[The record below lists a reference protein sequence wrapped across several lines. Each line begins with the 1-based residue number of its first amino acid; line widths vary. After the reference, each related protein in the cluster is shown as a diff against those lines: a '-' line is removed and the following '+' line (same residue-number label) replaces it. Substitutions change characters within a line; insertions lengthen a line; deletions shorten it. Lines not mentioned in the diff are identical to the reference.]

1 MLITLIQSDSL
12 TGSPLMIDVSEDRAE
27 AVISAMATGGWHVLS
42 KLYGPV
48 SPVVDSLQ
56 VALLEVSALPAGA
69 PIRVAVELGASAA
82 ILSAPFWAAAG
93 AELPRSGSS
102 RVPTLGRIGEPI
114 ECETGRRRNQDAV
127 H

>member
-1 MLITLIQSDSL
+1 MLITLIQNDSL
-12 TGSPLMIDVSEDRAE
+12 TGSPLTIDVSADRAE
-27 AVISAMATGGWHVLS
+27 AVISAMATDGWRVLS

-82 ILSAPFWAAAG
+82 ILSAPLWAAAG
-93 AELPRSGSS
+93 AELPRSRS
-102 RVPTLGRIGEPI
+102 GRD
-114 ECETGRRRNQDAV
+114 RRHGQDV
-127 H
+127 IHH